1 MARKVSLVI
10 QKDAAGYSAF
20 CPEVS
25 GCESKGESLEEV
37 VRNMKEAIEAYLEML
52 TAEEQEDRLSR

>member
-1 MARKVSLVI
+1 M
-10 QKDAAGYSAF
+10 
-20 CPEVS
+20 S